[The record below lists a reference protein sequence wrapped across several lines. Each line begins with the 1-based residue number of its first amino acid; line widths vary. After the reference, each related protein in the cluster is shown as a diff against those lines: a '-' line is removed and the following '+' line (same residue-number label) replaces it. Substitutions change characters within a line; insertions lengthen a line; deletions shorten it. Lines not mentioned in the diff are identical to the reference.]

1 MANKSRPKKVK
12 APYRKYVAGEGFYK
26 VSLSRQSPFSIASDI
41 RKLNLN
47 DISDSPDVVKTPSV
61 TNFYHAGQDMRLPWE
76 LQRLIIEYAFYLPN
90 IEKDSSTNS
99 NYNQEN
105 TDRIIP
111 KEFCLVCHRWY
122 NYSLPLLY
130 HSPKLTSYN
139 FHKFVDCLII
149 DRKKK
154 NGDLVFELDLST
166 ILQSGKNSYVSKL
179 LRRCSKNLIKFT
191 APQTS
196 FGYSPLISLKSCLNL
211 KYLDLGLVSET
222 VKLKELFAAIKNF
235 KSLTHLSFPRSSIDC
250 DGCEEGFQWPM
261 NLQYLKLS
269 GGLTNEFI
277 RTTNWPSTITT
288 LEFSDCPKLDEQS
301 VYVILDKIG
310 DNLKRLLFYYPMPS
324 LRENSLDFIFRYCPN
339 LITIQLMVDYC
350 TKWTFS
356 EYMLIK
362 LENFQ
367 RPLRTLILQSSGR
380 LGISSKIHPD
390 DFTIAILEN
399 RLPCL
404 KVLSISEKL
413 GWDMKSD
420 DVEDLITAIE
430 DQGGSLYSIY

>member
-1 MANKSRPKKVK
+1 MANKTRPKKVK

-26 VSLSRQSPFSIASDI
+26 VSLSRESSFSVVSSI

-47 DISDSPDVVKTPSV
+47 DTPNSLNFAKTALV
-61 TNFYHAGQDMRLPWE
+61 TNYYHDGQDMKLPWE
-76 LQRLIIEYAFYLPN
+76 LQKLIIEYTSYLPN
-90 IEKDSSTNS
+90 MEEYSSTESNS
-99 NYNQEN
+99 NRKN
-105 TDRIIP
+105 TTGVVP
-111 KEFCLVCHRWY
+111 KEFCLVCHQWY

-130 HSPKLTSYN
+130 FSPKLTSYN
-139 FHKFVDCLII
+139 FHKFVDCLIV
-149 DRKKK
+149 DKKRK

-179 LRRCSKNLIKFT
+179 LRRCSKNLVKFT

-196 FGYSPLISLKSCLNL
+196 FGYSPLISLKSCHNL

-269 GGLTNEFI
+269 GGLTNEFV
-277 RTTNWPSTITT
+277 RTTSWPTTITT

-310 DNLKRLLFYYPMPS
+310 NNLKRLLFYYPMPS
-324 LRENSLDFIFRYCPN
+324 LRDNSLDFIFRYCPN

-350 TKWTFS
+350 TRWTFS

-380 LGISSKIHPD
+380 LGMASKIHPD
-390 DFTIAILEN
+390 DFTIAILED
-399 RLPCL
+399 RLPNL
-404 KVLSISEKL
+404 RSLSISEKL